1 MSSLLQWPSAHLTG
15 AVVSLALMAC
25 VAGCGSRERENRAEE
40 AVDVGKRAGGVV
52 TLWTDSTELFMEYPT
67 LVVDRPGKFLIHLT
81 VLSDFASLESGQITL
96 RFEPRDGRDGFSI
109 VQEAPRS
116 PGIYGLSPNFPRQGL
131 WDLTITI
138 EGPQL
143 RDVISVPDLRV
154 YASHAA
160 AIDVAAGPKSGISLL
175 KEQQWQT
182 PGFRT
187 SFASIG
193 TIDQSFD
200 ASGEIVPA
208 ANRYAEVAAPIGGLI
223 EVAGLEASPV
233 PGQRVE
239 KGQVLATLTPTLGES
254 GSSFAAARR
263 AMREAQQ
270 EFERATRLF
279 DVEAIPERRLLEAEI
294 RLDAA
299 REAIAGL
306 TLGGRLPPGGKLPL
320 RSPIDGV
327 VASRTVTPG
336 SRVEAG
342 ARLFT
347 ILDASIV
354 WLRVDVPARRAP
366 LLSEDSGA
374 SFQIEGRSRIDRV
387 ARTLSIGSMID
398 PVSRTVPVLY
408 EVENPDASI
417 KVGSNVRV
425 SVRSGREESGVV
437 LPSSAILDESGR
449 PVAYVQVQGETF
461 ERRDLILGGKDAE
474 RVLVRSGIR
483 PGERV
488 VTGAAYQVRLASLST
503 SVPAHGHEH

>member
-1 MSSLLQWPSAHLTG
+1 MSSLLQWRSAHLIG
-15 AVVSLALMAC
+15 AVVSLALTAF
-25 VAGCGSRERENRAEE
+25 VAGCGSREREGRAEE
-40 AVDVGKRAGGVV
+40 AADVAELPGGVV
-52 TLWTDSTELFMEYPT
+52 TLWTDSTELFMEHPA
-67 LVVDRPGKFLIHLT
+67 LVVDAPGKFLIHLT
-81 VLSDFASLESGQITL
+81 VLADFAPLESGKITL

-109 VQEAPRS
+109 VGEAPRS
-116 PGIYGLSPNFPRQGL
+116 PGIYGPSPIFPREGL

-138 EGPQL
+138 ESPQL

-154 YASHAA
+154 YAGHADTT
-160 AIDVAAGPKSGISLL
+160 DVAARAKSGFTLL
-175 KEQQWQT
+175 KEQQWKT

-193 TIDQSFD
+193 SFDRSFD

-223 EVAGLEASPV
+223 EVAGLDASPF
-233 PGQRVE
+233 PGQWVAR
-239 KGQVLATLTPTLGES
+239 GQVLATLTPTLGES

-263 AMREAQQ
+263 EMREAQQ
-270 EFERATRLF
+270 EYERAKRLF
-279 DVEAIPERRLLEAEI
+279 DVEAIPERRLLKAQI

-299 REAIAGL
+299 REATAGL
-306 TLGGRLPPGGKLPL
+306 TRGGNLPSGGKLPL
-320 RSPIDGV
+320 RSPIEGV

-347 ILDASIV
+347 VLDASIV
-354 WLRVDVPARRAP
+354 WLRVDVPARKAP
-366 LLSEDSGA
+366 LVSEDSGA
-374 SFQIEGRSRIDRV
+374 SFQIEGSTRIDRV
-387 ARTLSIGSMID
+387 TRTLSIGSMID

-408 EVENPDASI
+408 EVENLDASI

-425 SVRSGREESGVV
+425 SVRTGREESGVV
-437 LPSSAILDESGR
+437 LPSSAILDEGGR
-449 PVAYVQVQGETF
+449 PVAYVQVEGETF
-461 ERRDLILGGKDAE
+461 ERRDLTLGGKDAE

-483 PGERV
+483 AGERV